1 MKILSWDIGI
11 KNLSYCLIENNTIVD
26 WDVINL
32 DDEEIIIK
40 CDGKF
45 KNGKKCTAKS
55 VYLNKDKSSGYCK
68 THYKKLDESNNTNF
82 KEVKKPKKKKINLLD
97 IGNRLVTELDKRF
110 NSVKFDNVLLENQPS
125 LKNPTMKS
133 VQIIIFSYFL
143 INGYNKDTIKHIQ
156 MISAT
161 QKNKY
166 CNNYCKLNTHIKL
179 PSTKSS
185 YNNAKKTAILVTD
198 DILKK
203 IYVGTENVETDNV
216 GTDNVVTDNVVTD
229 NVETDNVETDNVE
242 TDNVVTDNV
251 ETDNV
256 ETEFIEKG
264 INYHIFFKEH
274 KKKDDLADSYLQ
286 GIQFLQK

>member
-11 KNLSYCLIENNTIVD
+11 KNLSYCLIENNKIVD

-40 CDGKF
+40 CNGEF
-45 KNGKKCTAKS
+45 KNGNKCKAKS
-55 VYLNKDKSSGYCK
+55 LYLNKDKSCGYCK
-68 THYKKLDESNNTNF
+68 THYKKLDESNRTNF

-97 IGNRLVTELDKRF
+97 VGNRLVTELDKRF
-110 NSVKFDNVLLENQPS
+110 NGVKFDNVLLENQPS

-179 PSTKSS
+179 PTTKSS

-203 IYVGTENVETDNV
+203 IYDKVVETNGVIETNEVVETDGVIETNEV
-216 GTDNVVTDNVVTD
+216 I
-229 NVETDNVETDNVE
+229 ETDGVIETIETDSLGSDDVIVNA
-242 TDNVVTDNV
+242 
-251 ETDNV
+251 
-256 ETEFIEKG
+256 

>member
-11 KNLSYCLIENNTIVD
+11 KNLSYCLIENNKIVD

-40 CDGKF
+40 CNGEY
-45 KNGKKCTAKS
+45 KNGNKCKAKS
-55 VYLNKDKSSGYCK
+55 VYLNKDKSCGYCK

-82 KEVKKPKKKKINLLD
+82 KEVKKPKKKKINLLEV
-97 IGNRLVTELDKRF
+97 GNRLITELDKRF

-166 CNNYCKLNTHIKL
+166 CNNYCKLNTHIEL
-179 PSTKSS
+179 PTTKSS

-203 IYVGTENVETDNV
+203 IYDDVGETDDVVETHDV
-216 GTDNVVTDNVVTD
+216 G
-229 NVETDNVETDNVE
+229 ETDD
-242 TDNVVTDNV
+242 VVGVIVNA
-251 ETDNV
+251 
-256 ETEFIEKG
+256 

>member
-11 KNLSYCLIENNTIVD
+11 KNLSYCLIENNKIVD

-40 CDGKF
+40 CNGEF
-45 KNGKKCTAKS
+45 KNGNKCKAKS
-55 VYLNKDKSSGYCK
+55 LYLNKDKSCGYCK

-82 KEVKKPKKKKINLLD
+82 KEVKKPKKKKINLLEV
-97 IGNRLVTELDKRF
+97 GNRLVTELDKRF
-110 NSVKFDNVLLENQPS
+110 NGVKFDNILLENQPS

-179 PSTKSS
+179 PTTKSS

-203 IYVGTENVETDNV
+203 IYDKNPDDVICSESDNDVVEIDDT
-216 GTDNVVTDNVVTD
+216 VTDCVIVNA
-229 NVETDNVETDNVE
+229 
-242 TDNVVTDNV
+242 
-251 ETDNV
+251 
-256 ETEFIEKG
+256 
-264 INYHIFFKEH
+264 INYHFFFKEH